1 MLSRLACLR
10 SWAPRELSS
19 GLHRLLTRLKG
30 RSCAHS
36 SGAGNP
42 SCRAVRQVDVFDAAG
57 EQRAALSSEFQTAI
71 SPRNIMHPRLPLL
84 AAATASGRVHLYS

>member
-1 MLSRLACLR
+1 MRACLALA
-10 SWAPRELSS
+10 SA
-19 GLHRLLTRLKG
+19 
-30 RSCAHS
+30 AD
-36 SGAGNP
+36 AF
-42 SCRAVRQVDVFDAAG
+42 AARQVDVFDAAG